1 MAGDLISQIGR
12 LLPREQVRKLGRL
25 TSSSGVDIAEEF
37 AAGMTIILPVIV
49 FIISLGVLFLLKL
62 DPIIMVLGSIGV
74 CLIVIGVVYEILL
87 MRIDTRRKLVE
98 EALPDYLQLSAANIR
113 AGMQL
118 DKALWYAAKPEFGV
132 LSKEIELASKRVFSG
147 ETIEDALT
155 KMAGRFQSRYLTR
168 TVDLIR
174 EGVVSGGEMA
184 GILEKTAIDLRDM
197 QLMQKE
203 ISASMIMYSIF
214 IAFSAAI
221 GAPFLY
227 VVSYKLLDL
236 FRQVSDTM
244 PKGTAAIPST
254 MGTLGQIG
262 GMGIGISPNEFAI
275 FSIAMVFVTGVIACM
290 IMAVIQT
297 GKKRDAIKYVLPFL
311 AVAFFVFEVGRI
323 VLDQFFKV
331 FII

>member
-37 AAGMTIILPVIV
+37 AAGMAIILPLIV
-49 FIISLGVLFLLKL
+49 LIISLGVLALLQL
-62 DPIIMVLGSIGV
+62 DPIIIILGSIGI
-74 CLIVIGVVYEILL
+74 CLIVIGVIYEILL

-147 ETIEDALT
+147 ETIEDALM

-174 EGVVSGGEMA
+174 EGVISGGEMA

-214 IAFSAAI
+214 IAFAAGI

-227 VVSYKLLDL
+227 VVSYKLLGL
-236 FRQVSDTM
+236 FEQVRLTM
-244 PKGTAAIPST
+244 PTGTEAIPST
-254 MGTLGQIG
+254 MVKMSGT
-262 GMGIGISPNEFAI
+262 GIGISSAEFAI
-275 FSIAMVFVTGVIACM
+275 FSLAMVVVTGVIACM
-290 IMAVIQT
+290 IMAVIQS

-311 AVAFFVFEVGRI
+311 MVALSVFYIGRWI
-323 VLDQFFKV
+323 LDQFFKA